1 MASARRRTERSLGVL
16 ISSALTGTALVASL
30 IGMLAGTMSLA
41 QAPNSPVPNS
51 PVPNSPVP
59 SSPAAQPPTP
69 RAPDGKPDLT
79 GIWIPAARGGG
90 ASRYNEQ
97 GGETV
102 FAARDS
108 SFENFENDNALR
120 RLGDRN
126 KPLYK
131 PEHWAKVRE
140 NDANGNE
147 LDPEFKCRPYGV
159 PRMGAPSQIVQTKDQ
174 VVLLYAGGFAG
185 QNTFR
190 VVPTDGRPHNQ
201 ARVTQETWK
210 GDPVGHWEGDTLVIE
225 TIGFTDESWLHKSGY
240 FHGFKLRVVERFT
253 RTGNTLRW
261 VSDGRGPR
269 GAAGALDDEPSD
281 ARPQRAARRV
291 RGGGPAVRGARPAS
305 IW

>member
-1 MASARRRTERSLGVL
+1 MASSRRRNERSLYALSGTL
-16 ISSALTGTALVASL
+16 TAISLVAGL
-30 IGMLAGTMSLA
+30 ILGGIVSGTMSLA
-41 QAPNSPVPNS
+41 QAPSPPA
-51 PVPNSPVP
+51 PT
-59 SSPAAQPPTP
+59 SPAVQPPTP

-79 GIWIPAARGGG
+79 GIWIPGARGGG
-90 ASRYNEQ
+90 ASRYDEQ

-102 FAARDS
+102 FAARDN

-120 RLGDRN
+120 RRGDRN

-190 VVPTDGRPHNQ
+190 VVPTDGRPPNPPP
-201 ARVTQETWK
+201 VPPETSN
-210 GDPVGHWEGDTLVIE
+210 D
-225 TIGFTDESWLHKSGY
+225 
-240 FHGFKLRVVERFT
+240 
-253 RTGNTLRW
+253 
-261 VSDGRGPR
+261 
-269 GAAGALDDEPSD
+269 
-281 ARPQRAARRV
+281 
-291 RGGGPAVRGARPAS
+291 
-305 IW
+305 

>member
-1 MASARRRTERSLGVL
+1 MWEESMASSRRRTEGSLSGLVGSTL
-16 ISSALTGTALVASL
+16 SVTALVAGL
-30 IGMLAGTMSLA
+30 ILGGMLSGTVGFA
-41 QAPNSPVPNS
+41 QAPT
-51 PVPNSPVP
+51 
-59 SSPAAQPPTP
+59 AAQPPTP

-79 GIWIPAARGGG
+79 GIWIPGVRGGG
-90 ASRYNEQ
+90 ASRYDEQ

-102 FAARDS
+102 FAARDN

-240 FHGFKLRVVERFT
+240 FHGFKLKVVERIT

-261 VSDGRGPR
+261 V
-269 GAAGALDDEPSD
+269 ATVDDPEVLIEPWTMNPVTRVLD
-281 ARPQRAARRV
+281 ARPDAFVAEDLPCEERDLQHMVTKV
-291 RGGGPAVRGARPAS
+291 RSG
-305 IW
+305 

>member
-1 MASARRRTERSLGVL
+1 MASSRRRNERSLYTL
-16 ISSALTGTALVASL
+16 SGTL
-30 IGMLAGTMSLA
+30 IGIGLATGLILGGLLSGTISLA
-41 QAPNSPVPNS
+41 QAP
-51 PVPNSPVP
+51 
-59 SSPAAQPPTP
+59 SSPAPSAPAAQSPTP

-79 GIWIPAARGGG
+79 GIWIPAVRGGG

-240 FHGFKLRVVERFT
+240 FHGFKLRMVERFT

-261 VSDGRGPR
+261 VATVEDPEV
-269 GAAGALDDEPSD
+269 LLEPWTMNPVTRVLD
-281 ARPQRAARRV
+281 ARPDAFVAEDLPCEERDLQHMVTKV
-291 RGGGPAVRGARPAS
+291 RSG
-305 IW
+305 

>member
-1 MASARRRTERSLGVL
+1 MAQAWLQRRVGVALSVAIVIGSLVFG
-16 ISSALTGTALVASL
+16 IASY
-30 IGMLAGTMSLA
+30 A
-41 QAPNSPVPNS
+41 QAPATQA
-51 PVPNSPVP
+51 
-59 SSPAAQPPTP
+59 PAATP
-69 RAPDGKPDLT
+69 RAADGKPDLS
-79 GIWIPAARGGG
+79 GIWVPSARGGA
-90 ASRYNEQ
+90 ASKYDET

-102 FAARDS
+102 FAARDNN
-108 SFENFENDNALR
+108 FENFENDNALR

-131 PEHWAKVRE
+131 PEFWAKVRE
-140 NDANGNE
+140 NDAHGNE

-201 ARVTQETWK
+201 ARVLQETWK
-210 GDPVGHWEGDTLVIE
+210 GDAVGRWEADTLVID

-240 FHGFKLRVVERFT
+240 FHSFKLHVIERLT

-261 VSDGRGPR
+261 EATVEDPEVLIEPWKMNPITRVLDPR
-269 GAAGALDDEPSD
+269 PNAFVPEDLPCEERDL
-281 ARPQRAARRV
+281 QHMVTKV
-291 RGGGPAVRGARPAS
+291 RSG
-305 IW
+305 

>member
-1 MASARRRTERSLGVL
+1 MARHLAELSLGVL
-16 ISSALTGTALVASL
+16 IGGMALS
-30 IGMLAGTMSLA
+30 GMLHGVASLA
-41 QAPNSPVPNS
+41 QAPSAPAA
-51 PVPNSPVP
+51 
-59 SSPAAQPPTP
+59 PAAQTPTP

-79 GIWIPAARGGG
+79 GIWIPAVQAIR
-90 ASRYNEQ
+90 SSYNEQ

-102 FAARDS
+102 FAARDN

-140 NDANGNE
+140 NDHNGNE

-190 VVPTDGRPHNQ
+190 VVPTDGRAHNQ
-201 ARVTQETWK
+201 ARVLQETWK
-210 GDPVGHWEGDTLVIE
+210 GDSVARWDSDTLVID

-240 FHGFKLRVVERFT
+240 FHSFKLHVIERLT
-253 RTGNTLRW
+253 RDGNTLRW
-261 VSDGRGPR
+261 EATVEDPDVLMEPWKMNPLVRV
-269 GAAGALDDEPSD
+269 LDTSPDAFVPEDLPCDERDSEHLVTKT
-281 ARPQRAARRV
+281 RS
-291 RGGGPAVRGARPAS
+291 G
-305 IW
+305 

>member
-1 MASARRRTERSLGVL
+1 
-16 ISSALTGTALVASL
+16 
-30 IGMLAGTMSLA
+30 
-41 QAPNSPVPNS
+41 
-51 PVPNSPVP
+51 
-59 SSPAAQPPTP
+59 
-69 RAPDGKPDLT
+69 
-79 GIWIPAARGGG
+79 
-90 ASRYNEQ
+90 
-97 GGETV
+97 V

-261 VSDGRGPR
+261 VATVEDPEV
-269 GAAGALDDEPSD
+269 LLEPWTMNPVTRVLD
-281 ARPQRAARRV
+281 ARPDAFVAEDLPCEERDLQHMVTKV
-291 RGGGPAVRGARPAS
+291 RSG
-305 IW
+305 

>member
-1 MASARRRTERSLGVL
+1 MASSRRHTERSLG
-16 ISSALTGTALVASL
+16 AL
-30 IGMLAGTMSLA
+30 IGSACVVLATGLILVGPLSGTISLA
-41 QAPNSPVPNS
+41 Q
-51 PVPNSPVP
+51 VP
-59 SSPAAQPPTP
+59 SSPAPNPPAAQPPTP

-90 ASRYNEQ
+90 ASRYDEQ

-102 FAARDS
+102 FAARDN

-210 GDPVGHWEGDTLVIE
+210 GDPVGRWEGDTLVIE

-240 FHGFKLRVVERFT
+240 FHGFKLKVIERFT

-261 VSDGRGPR
+261 V
-269 GAAGALDDEPSD
+269 ATVDDPEVLLEPWTMNPITRVLD
-281 ARPQRAARRV
+281 ARPDAFVAEDLPCEERDLQHMVTKV
-291 RGGGPAVRGARPAS
+291 RSG
-305 IW
+305 

>member
-1 MASARRRTERSLGVL
+1 MASSRRRTGRTLGALMISAFVTFAIGLTVGGQLFGSL
-16 ISSALTGTALVASL
+16 
-30 IGMLAGTMSLA
+30 SLA
-41 QAPNSPVPNS
+41 QAPNP
-51 PVPNSPVP
+51 
-59 SSPAAQPPTP
+59 PAAQPPTP

-79 GIWIPAARGGG
+79 GIWIPAVRGGG
-90 ASRYNEQ
+90 RSNYNEQ

-102 FAARDS
+102 FAARDN

-120 RLGDRN
+120 RLSDRN

-140 NDANGNE
+140 NDHNGNE

-240 FHGFKLRVVERFT
+240 FHSFKLKVTERFM
-253 RTGNTLRW
+253 REGNTLRW
-261 VSDGRGPR
+261 VATVEDPEV
-269 GAAGALDDEPSD
+269 LLEPWTMNPVTRVLD
-281 ARPQRAARRV
+281 ARPDAFVPEDLPCEERDLQHMVTKV
-291 RGGGPAVRGARPAS
+291 RSG
-305 IW
+305 

>member
-1 MASARRRTERSLGVL
+1 MDQTQEEARTMANAWSRHAAALALSAAVL
-16 ISSALTGTALVASL
+16 IGGVSYGVVTY
-30 IGMLAGTMSLA
+30 A
-41 QAPNSPVPNS
+41 QAPVL
-51 PVPNSPVP
+51 
-59 SSPAAQPPTP
+59 TP
-69 RAPDGKPDLT
+69 RTAEGKPDLS
-79 GIWIPAARGGG
+79 GIWVPSARGGA
-90 ASRYNEQ
+90 ASKYDEF

-102 FAARDS
+102 FAARDN

-147 LDPEFKCRPYGV
+147 LDPEFKCRTYGV

-225 TIGFTDESWLHKSGY
+225 TIGFRDGLWADYNGSPVTDQAKIT
-240 FHGFKLRVVERFT
+240 ERF
-253 RTGNTLRW
+253 
-261 VSDGRGPR
+261 
-269 GAAGALDDEPSD
+269 
-281 ARPQRAARRV
+281 RRV
-291 RGGGPAVRGARPAS
+291 NFGMLEVVVTVDDPKAYTKPWTVTLVQNIVLNDDLLEYVCLENEKDVRHMVGK
-305 IW
+305 